1 MHEKYVISHHIHNH
15 EGKYLKPKVIG
26 IIKIAEL
33 CLSPAFSKSK
43 MGHKAYSKS
52 LAHKKNT

>member
-26 IIKIAEL
+26 IRLQSFAYL
-33 CLSPAFSKSK
+33 QHSL
-43 MGHKAYSKS
+43 KAKWDTK
-52 LAHKKNT
+52 LILRV